1 MMPGSKGCGLDKYRQ
16 IRTSAIECDRAD
28 MACFG
33 SVSAL
38 TNWDQRWQAALSRLQ
53 GFSFEGAKWESVL
66 QDAKEWKEEAE
77 GEFTLAPATLLGFVL
92 VSAPNGAPSPSPLTS
107 HPHPHLSPLTSHLS
121 PSHPLTHS
129 HLSPF
134 TGRGSPTSGQGGG
147 SISSTAVDVAAR
159 ETSLGPAGSEKK
171 EARKKNREKKRSE
184 KKEESR
190 KRIENKESRKT
201 DA

>member
-121 PSHPLTHS
+121 PSPSTPTQARQLR
-129 HLSPF
+129 HLRLP
-134 TGRGSPTSGQGGG
+134 TGAWRAGLPTSGRRCH
-147 SISSTAVDVAAR
+147 AA
-159 ETSLGPAGSEKK
+159 G
-171 EARKKNREKKRSE
+171 
-184 KKEESR
+184 
-190 KRIENKESRKT
+190 
-201 DA
+201 